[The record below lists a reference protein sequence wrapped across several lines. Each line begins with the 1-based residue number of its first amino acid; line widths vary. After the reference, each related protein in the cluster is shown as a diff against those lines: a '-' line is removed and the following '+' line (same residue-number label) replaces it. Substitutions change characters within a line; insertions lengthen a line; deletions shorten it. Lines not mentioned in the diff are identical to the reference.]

1 MSFSYFNKD
10 VDCTFAYA
18 IHYLII
24 LLHAVVWCV
33 APVLL
38 NRYMGEQTNRL
49 LFVNICLFT
58 YLKDSYLNRI

>member
-18 IHYLII
+18 IYYLII

-33 APVLL
+33 AQLFI
-38 NRYMGEQTNRL
+38 NCYISKQTNRL
-49 LFVNICLFT
+49 LSVNICLFT
-58 YLKDSYLNRI
+58 YIKDSYLNRI